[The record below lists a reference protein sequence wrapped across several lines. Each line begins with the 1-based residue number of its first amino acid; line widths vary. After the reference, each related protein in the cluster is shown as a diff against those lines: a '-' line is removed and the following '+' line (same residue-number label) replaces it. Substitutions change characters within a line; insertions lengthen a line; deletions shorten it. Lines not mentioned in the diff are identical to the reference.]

1 MPHLS
6 PISPVILGTVSS
18 AMRAPSTARSSIATC
33 RWPAPL
39 GSLPKIS
46 ATLARSSGLVGA
58 FGRASA

>member
-6 PISPVILGTVSS
+6 PISFIILSTVLS
-18 AMRAPSTARSSIATC
+18 AMRTPSTARSSIATC
-33 RWPAPL
+33 RWPTPL

-58 FGRASA
+58 FGCAGA